1 MDVKGFIGV
10 EEIKKNLKKL
20 MEFKEI

>member
-1 MDVKGFIGV
+1 MDLKGFIGV

>member
-1 MDVKGFIGV
+1 MDLKGFIGV
-10 EEIKKNLKKL
+10 EEIKKNSKKL